1 MAMQVGERKGPMAD
15 INVTPFIDVCLVL
28 LIIFM
33 VVVVVTMVQLGYMS
47 KLPPRTDT
55 ITPTPPDPNQL
66 VIRIS
71 GCANLGQ
78 LSACKIFINR
88 DEVSFNNL
96 KTRCTQLAAGR
107 SRQMIFFT
115 AEDSAN
121 YENVMK
127 ILDVVHES
135 GLQNLAILTEQI
147 STDSLIQ

>member
-1 MAMQVGERKGPMAD
+1 MQVGDRKGPMAD

-33 VVVVVTMVQLGYMS
+33 VVVVVSMVQLGYLS
-47 KLPPRTDT
+47 KLPPRSDSVQPQT
-55 ITPTPPDPNQL
+55 PDPNQL
-66 VIRIS
+66 VIRIA
-71 GCANLGQ
+71 GCANQGQ

-88 DEVSFNNL
+88 DEISFNNL
-96 KTRCTQLAAGR
+96 KTRCTQLATGR

-121 YENVMK
+121 YENVIK
-127 ILDVVHES
+127 ILDVIHES

-147 STDSLIQ
+147 SMDSLIQ